1 MTSEKKKNDI
11 CPDKSNTNKLNFPA
25 GVTVDNKILLAKDL
39 FT

>member
-1 MTSEKKKNDI
+1 MTSEKKNDI